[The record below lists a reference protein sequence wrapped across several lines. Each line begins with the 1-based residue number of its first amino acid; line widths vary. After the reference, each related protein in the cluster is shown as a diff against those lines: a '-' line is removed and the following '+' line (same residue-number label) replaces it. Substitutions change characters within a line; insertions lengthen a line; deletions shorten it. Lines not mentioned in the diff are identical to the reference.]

1 MYASEKYVR
10 LEVRLLKSEIA
21 ALAGQYKEDIQH
33 LHGMI
38 MQLSSENAEL
48 TAYVDSKIDKDD
60 NEEPD

>member
-33 LHGMI
+33 LHSMI